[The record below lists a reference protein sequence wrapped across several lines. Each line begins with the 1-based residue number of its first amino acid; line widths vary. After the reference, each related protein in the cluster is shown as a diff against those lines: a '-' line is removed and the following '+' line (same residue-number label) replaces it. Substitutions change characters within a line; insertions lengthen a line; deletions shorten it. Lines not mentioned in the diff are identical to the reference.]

1 MSKKWNIRILLVIC
15 SLVICSFFPS
25 ALAYLNNPYDEYLMQ
40 QWGWLRI
47 YADVAYANN
56 YRGDNATIVAIIDTG
71 IDLDH
76 PDLQANIYTNPGEI
90 SGIPGVDDDGNGYI
104 DDIHGWNFVNNSND
118 VADHD
123 GHGTHVSGIIAA
135 IDNSIDICGVAPHV
149 KILPIKVIELESG
162 DLSVLPSAIYYA
174 MNMGAKIISMSI
186 GTNGF
191 IAPPLKFKID
201 NAIKDAYGN
210 GTVLVAAAGND
221 ASNQVSYP
229 ASNSKVIAVA
239 ATGKSNQWATYSNYG
254 SEIDIAAPGGDSSGG
269 IISTYI
275 DNYYASLA
283 GTSMACPHVSGAIA
297 LMLQWNSTLTPAE
310 VWARL
315 NETAIDLG
323 TPGRDD
329 YFGAGLVN
337 VAGILGLPMVHTY
350 NPTLDWFLR
359 NIWWIGLIGIA
370 VILLI
375 IFSALKKTPQG
386 SSSSTPS
393 YSSPGYF

>member
-15 SLVICSFFPS
+15 SLFIARTFLPS

-56 YRGDNATIVAIIDTG
+56 YRGDNSTIVAVIDTG

-90 SGIPGVDDDGNGYI
+90 PGIPGVDDDGNGYI
-104 DDIHGWNFVNNSND
+104 DDVHGWNFVGPNNNTED
-118 VADHD
+118 ND

-135 IDNSIDICGVAPHV
+135 IDNTIDICGVAPHI
-149 KILPIKVIELESG
+149 KILPIKVIETESG
-162 DLSVLPSAIYYA
+162 NLNLLTKAINYSVK
-174 MNMGAKIISMSI
+174 MGAKIISMSI
-186 GTNGF
+186 GTNTTF
-191 IAPPLKFKID
+191 SDPQID
-201 NAIKDAYGN
+201 IAIKYAYLHN
-210 GTVLVAAAGND
+210 VTLVAAAGND
-221 ASNQVSYP
+221 KSNKVSYP
-229 ASNSKVIAVA
+229 ACNPYVIAVA
-239 ATGKSNQWATYSNYG
+239 ATTSSDGHAFYSNTG
-254 SEIDIAAPGGDSSGG
+254 PEINISAPGGDSSGG
-269 IISTYI
+269 IISTYKNGGYI
-275 DNYYASLA
+275 SLA
-283 GTSMACPHVSGAIA
+283 GTSMACPHVSSAIA
-297 LMLQWNSTLTPAE
+297 LMLQWNNSLTPAE
-310 VWARL
+310 IRARL
-315 NETAIDLG
+315 IATAIDLG

-329 YFGAGLVN
+329 EFGAGLVN